1 MKRLIILVLTLIT
14 FTSCSIQRLRTL
26 ITKTVKIEYVKPS
39 NYEELNK
46 YQKDA
51 VYLTELIGKSYPR
64 LELKIPE
71 KDYSNESEKLISD
84 LSKVENDLDFQV
96 RVRKYMVLLKDG
108 HSNVGIFPPKSAGH
122 FYLHLY
128 KERDNWIIE
137 NIDRTI
143 DSTVIGSRIISINQI
158 PIEEIELRISQF
170 ECVENPF
177 RANSKFLTHALIPL
191 YWEAMGVIEE
201 KGDLNLT
208 LVKDHIKKTITI
220 QPKLEGEFY
229 KIAVEKWKYPFTRQ
243 QNDGFYYK
251 IDSVRNFVYL
261 QMNTSLDY
269 VSVKSDIKEYTNF
282 LTRPI
287 ALMVM
292 KNQTKDARDFGLV
305 LQSMFH
311 EINKNSI
318 DNLIID
324 LRNNWGGDL
333 RPGKQ
338 LIWYLTDKQEII
350 GFTEYLRISD
360 YYKQQFKSEYKELNE
375 SYQEKF
381 GKPVPYG
388 LINITDDLLNQSYF
402 YDITKEDSP
411 FILDY
416 SLPKFKGNIYV
427 ITGANT
433 FSAGQS
439 LATTIAD
446 NHLATIVGEPTGQKP
461 TSQTGSSMF
470 KLPQTKSTVTLS
482 CVYNE
487 RPNKFKNHEIALF
500 PDVEIYPTFEEYL
513 SGVDIQFEYIM
524 NKIKN

>member
-26 ITKTVKIEYVKPS
+26 ITKTAKIEYVKPS

-64 LELKIPE
+64 LELKIPDQ
-71 KDYSNESEKLISD
+71 DYSYESEKLISD

-96 RVRKYMVLLKDG
+96 RVRKFMVLLKDG
-108 HSNVGIFPPKSAGH
+108 HSDIGVFPPKNDGH

-128 KERDNWIIE
+128 KEKDDWIIE

-143 DSTVIGSRIISINQI
+143 DSIIIGSRIISINQI
-158 PIEEIELRISQF
+158 PIDEIELRISQF

-177 RANSKFLTHALIPL
+177 RANSKFLAHALIPL
-191 YWEAMGVIEE
+191 YWEAMGVIED

-208 LVKDHIKKTITI
+208 VVKDNEKKTITI

-229 KIAVEKWKYPFTRQ
+229 KIALEKWKYPFTRQ

-251 IDSVRNFVYL
+251 IDSVRNFAYL

-269 VSVKSDIKEYTNF
+269 VSVKSDIKKYTNF

-318 DNLIID
+318 ENLIID

-338 LIWYLTDKQEII
+338 LIWYLTDKHEIK

-360 YYKQQFKSEYKELNE
+360 YYKLKSKSVYKELNE
-375 SYQEKF
+375 SYQGKY
-381 GKPVPYG
+381 GKPIPYG
-388 LINITDDLLNQSYF
+388 MINITDDFSNQTYF

-411 FILDY
+411 FLLDQ
-416 SLPKFKGNIYV
+416 SLPKFKGNVYV
-427 ITGANT
+427 ITGVNT

-461 TSQTGSSMF
+461 TSQTGTSIF
-470 KLPQTKSTVTLS
+470 KLPHTKSIVTLS
-482 CVYNE
+482 CGYNE
-487 RPNKFKNHEIALF
+487 RPNKLKNHEIALF
-500 PDVEIYPTFEEYL
+500 PDIEIYPTFEEYL

-524 NKIKN
+524 NEIKN